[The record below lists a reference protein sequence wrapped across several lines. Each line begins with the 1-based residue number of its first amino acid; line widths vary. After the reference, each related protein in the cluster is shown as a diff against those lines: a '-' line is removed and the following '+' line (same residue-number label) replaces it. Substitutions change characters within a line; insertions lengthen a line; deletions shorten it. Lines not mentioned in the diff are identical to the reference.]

1 MTNRA
6 RDGIASSQAVCCLQT
21 GQHQKAT
28 NTSTSVLH
36 LDCNSIVLIRERH
49 GRRDCLC
56 RKTVNFRPSSQQAGQ
71 MEAPGGPCRASFP
84 VSGHALDLPLLIN
97 GLLESRD
104 NLLCNKSAASKSA
117 KHQAKICETFLSL
130 WKTSTGI
137 SRSCSTQGLKG
148 QGRIEICSSRALKP
162 N

>member
-71 MEAPGGPCRASFP
+71 LEAPAVPCRASFP

-104 NLLCNKSAASKSA
+104 NLLCKKSAAA
-117 KHQAKICETFLSL
+117 KAQSTRQKFAKRFCRLGKRRQVFHAHVQR
-130 WKTSTGI
+130 K
-137 SRSCSTQGLKG
+137 
-148 QGRIEICSSRALKP
+148 A
-162 N
+162 